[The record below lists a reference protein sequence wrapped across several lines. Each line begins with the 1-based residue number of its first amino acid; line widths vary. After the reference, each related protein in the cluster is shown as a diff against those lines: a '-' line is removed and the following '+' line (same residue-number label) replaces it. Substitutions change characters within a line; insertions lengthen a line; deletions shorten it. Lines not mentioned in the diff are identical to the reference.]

1 MYQRKALLDQQL
13 ISMIMKTRHSPRYIA
28 IAAPYLIKCVPT
40 SSFMN
45 PSFTSPIAPNASQ
58 NVLITWL
65 EVTCLMIS
73 WLQTV
78 ETGKFW
84 EASGYLL
91 ILFTVV
97 DAALT
102 GQSIPSPSPDAI

>member
-1 MYQRKALLDQQL
+1 
-13 ISMIMKTRHSPRYIA
+13 
-28 IAAPYLIKCVPT
+28 
-40 SSFMN
+40 MN

-58 NVLITWL
+58 NVLITWS
-65 EVTCLMIS
+65 EVTCSMIS

-91 ILFTVV
+91 ILFTIA

-102 GQSIPSPSPDAI
+102 GRVFHARMPFE